1 MSDFIHFK
9 PRSELGPEANL
20 KAFIAMCRDELT
32 IFGADLEF
40 DLDEWDLTNT
50 IQRKARNNAVSA
62 VFSSWEKIK
71 GRHPNPMPEPF
82 LSFAKA
88 YFRYQQGLNPSQAIS
103 NRISAL
109 RALCEALVEHGT
121 ANPILADAGVFNRA
135 AQLLSGRYSTGA
147 AYQGGGH
154 LERLATF
161 LDDSRICVVPIHWRN
176 PLSPAVNSV
185 GRVGPEFDE
194 RRNSKLPSAYALDSL
209 ARAFRLAN
217 EAIDVVI
224 TSIAAILCSTPDR
237 VNEVLR
243 LRAECEVWQE
253 RKGSPPAYGLRF
265 WPSKGAEP
273 MIKWVIPLMAPI
285 VEESIERLRKHT
297 DDARE
302 IARWYEANPKALFL
316 PVHLEHLRG
325 CDELTM
331 SQVMEILF
339 VSTNSD
345 GSSWCKTNNVDTRK
359 IGRKQFA
366 SFVDLERTVVGMLPR
381 NFPIL
386 DTSTG
391 LKYSEALCVCRRN
404 LFDPN
409 KGTYRCLIQP
419 INFNFVYGGLGNRSN
434 EGVRSVFDRLE
445 LFEPDGAPIQIGT
458 HKFRHYLN
466 TLAQTGGMSE
476 LDIAKWSGRAD
487 IRQNGAYNHV
497 SDRDMQAKI
506 AELKDENSET
516 FGQLVAQT
524 RVSLLPRARFAEL
537 NIQTAHTTDLGFC
550 VHDFAMTPCQIHMDC
565 INCNEQVCIKGD
577 EYGEANARAMCRET
591 KALLDEA
598 RAADADGA
606 YGATQ
611 WVKHQ
616 ELTHERL
623 TQLIGILDD
632 PSVPNGSIIRL
643 MYIKPASRLQ
653 QAAEARKAL
662 PNLPPDV
669 PQLAWRVVEPEPKV

>member
-1 MSDFIHFK
+1 MSDLVQFK
-9 PRSELGPEANL
+9 PRSELGAEDNL
-20 KAFIAMCRDELT
+20 QAFIAFCRNEIT
-32 IFGADLEF
+32 IFGSDLNFEANV
-40 DLDEWDLTNT
+40 WDVTKT
-50 IQRKARNNAVSA
+50 IHLKGKKHAIRV
-62 VFSSWEKIK
+62 VFSSWATKK
-71 GRHPNPMPEPF
+71 SRCPDAMPEPF

-88 YFRYQQGLNPSQAIS
+88 YFRYQHGFRPVSKID
-103 NRISAL
+103 NRLSAL
-109 RALCEALVEHGT
+109 RTFCAALTERGT
-121 ANPILADAGVFNRA
+121 ANPTLADAGVLNRA
-135 AQLLSGRYSTGA
+135 SQLLSGHFNPSS
-147 AYQGGGH
+147 AYQAGCQ
-154 LERLATF
+154 LELLATF
-161 LDDSRICVVPIHWRN
+161 LDDSRLCAVPLHWKN
-176 PLSPAVNSV
+176 PLPRPIVTS
-185 GRVGPEFDE
+185 GRVGLEFDE
-194 RRNSKLPSAYALDSL
+194 VRKSKLPSAYVLDSL
-209 ARAFRLAN
+209 ARAFRLAT
-217 EAIDVVI
+217 EPVDVVV
-224 TSIAAILCSTPDR
+224 TSIAAILCSSPDR
-237 VNEVLR
+237 INEVLR
-243 LRAECEVWQE
+243 LRAECEVKQE
-253 RKGSPPAYGLRF
+253 RKDSPPAYGLRF

-273 MIKWVIPLMAPI
+273 MVKWVVPSMATV
-285 VEESIERLRKHT
+285 VEEALARIRKHT
-297 DDARE
+297 DYARE
-302 IARWYEANPKALFL
+302 VARWYELNPTAMFL
-316 PVHLEHLRG
+316 PPHLEHLRG

-331 SQVMEILF
+331 AEVKEILF
-339 VSTNSD
+339 FDSKESGLD
-345 GSSWCKTNNVDTRK
+345 WCKRNKVDTRK

-366 SFVDLERTVVGMLPR
+366 SFADLERVVLGMLPKG
-381 NFPIL
+381 FPIF
-386 DTSTG
+386 DVSTG
-391 LKYSEALCVCRRN
+391 LKYSEALCITPRN
-404 LFDPN
+404 FFHATRGEL
-409 KGTYRCLIQP
+409 RCLIEP
-419 INFNFVYGGLGNRSN
+419 IGQGAIYSGLGNRAN
-434 EGVRSVFDRLE
+434 HGDKSVFDRLQ
-445 LFEPDGAPIQIGT
+445 LFEPDGAPIHIRSHQ
-458 HKFRHYLN
+458 FRHYLN

-476 LDIAKWSGRAD
+476 LDIAKWSGRTD
-487 IRQNGAYNHV
+487 IRQNGVYNHV

-506 AELKDENSET
+506 AEIKGENSET

-643 MYIKPASRLQ
+643 TYIKPASRLQ